1 MYIKEI
7 LWLASWPV
15 LIYVSY
21 RLAYFAI
28 NKFENNIIK
37 IHGVLY
43 LKDYMTCIIERNTF
57 NKNQGGIG
65 GGIFFG
71 SSQSKSIKSLAF
83 NEYYYALYILFLID
97 FNVNVFLSG

>member
-28 NKFENNIIK
+28 NKFENS
-37 IHGVLY
+37 L
-43 LKDYMTCIIERNTF
+43 E
-57 NKNQGGIG
+57 NK
-65 GGIFFG
+65 
-71 SSQSKSIKSLAF
+71 
-83 NEYYYALYILFLID
+83 
-97 FNVNVFLSG
+97 